1 MSTAPEPLLDIQDL
15 VTEFRSPEGETFRAV
30 DGVTFKLEPS
40 EVVAIVGESGSGKSV
55 TARSILR
62 LVPHPGRI
70 RSGKIMFQGR
80 DILRMP
86 PARVRQLRGRAISMV
101 FQDPMTS
108 LNPVLRVGAQIAEAI
123 GLHAKVAAAQM
134 RRRVL
139 EQLARVGIPGTEE
152 RARSYPH
159 EYSGGMRQRAMIAM
173 GVANSPALLIADE
186 PTTAL
191 DVTIQDQIIAL
202 MRELNQNSGTAILLI
217 THNVALV
224 ASLCTRVIVMYAG
237 RIIEQGPT
245 EQIFN
250 SPQHPYTWSLLRSV
264 PRIDTAGKQRLLAIR
279 GQPPNARDLP
289 AGCKFHPR
297 CPFAIPRCGESEPA
311 LENVAPGQAA
321 RCFVLMRNVAET
333 ARP

>member
-1 MSTAPEPLLDIQDL
+1 M
-15 VTEFRSPEGETFRAV
+15 
-30 DGVTFKLEPS
+30 
-40 EVVAIVGESGSGKSV
+40 VAIVGESGSGKSV

-70 RSGKIMFQGR
+70 RRGKIMFQGR
-80 DILRMP
+80 DILRMS

-108 LNPVLRVGAQIAEAI
+108 LNPVLRVGQQIGEAI
-123 GLHAKVAAAQM
+123 SLHARAAASEIQ
-134 RRRVL
+134 RRVL
-139 EQLARVGIPGTEE
+139 DLLKRVGIAGTAE

-202 MRELNQNSGTAILLI
+202 MRELNRDSGTAILLI

-224 ASLCTRVIVMYAG
+224 ASLCSRVIVMYAG
-237 RIIEQGPT
+237 RIVEEGPT
-245 EQIFN
+245 DAIFN
-250 SPQHPYTWSLLRSV
+250 TPQHPYTWSLLRSV
-264 PRIDTAGKQRLLAIR
+264 PRIDTAGKERLLAIR
-279 GQPPNARDLP
+279 GQPPNPRDLP
-289 AGCKFHPR
+289 TGCKFHPR
-297 CPFAIPRCGESEPA
+297 CPFAVARCAESEPT
-311 LENVAPGQAA
+311 LENVGERHAA
-321 RCFVLMRNVAET
+321 RCWVLMRNVPNEAL
-333 ARP
+333 P